1 MDGSILSPLE
11 RRVLDDLQTLA
22 TQQGLPVA
30 AAVQKLLKHRAADQ
44 KAMKSGQAQAVVAPE
59 PDDRPLAHLSFEQ
72 LLERIAARRDRMAAS
87 KSGTMT
93 MAVALDL
100 VRDDMCGIDRLPE

>member
-1 MDGSILSPLE
+1 MDGYILSPLE

-44 KAMKSGQAQAVVAPE
+44 KAMKSAQAAVAPE
-59 PDDRPLAHLSFEQ
+59 PDERPLAHLSFEQ
-72 LLERIAARRDRMAAS
+72 LLERIAERRELMAAS

-93 MAVALDL
+93 MAVALDM